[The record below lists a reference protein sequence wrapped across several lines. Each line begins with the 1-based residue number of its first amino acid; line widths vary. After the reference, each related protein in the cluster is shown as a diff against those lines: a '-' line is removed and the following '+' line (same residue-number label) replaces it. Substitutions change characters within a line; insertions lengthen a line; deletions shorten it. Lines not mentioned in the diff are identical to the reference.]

1 MALCAPQIGNA
12 QQPIGS
18 GGTSL
23 DAIVRSIGIPPHE
36 TPSATSSAPAVA
48 TVALPPSAEG
58 EERSGRLYKCNPG
71 PWGDLEYYYIYLQA
85 PASLVARFPMP
96 NTISKWSFPGWST
109 EQIRDLFDK
118 AELPKSFQE
127 KMLDP
132 NKLVNEENVISV
144 FPPLADLEAMTAAQ
158 RTVVYEKLAQYDDNE
173 FYKDPVLLTSNDFDD
188 WLRGANIRPGLAA
201 KIQKYLYKRNDVLML
216 SDLAALLNYMQ
227 SDQEARDFQQLMT
240 RTRAVMV
247 RLKLH
252 GETDFKSLS
261 DYWGDH
267 GRRNQ
272 DIQPLLQ
279 ASANTEGVAWIDVT
293 HLLPSLVRRNL
304 YSYPTVDMALLGR
317 IPDCHWS
324 SLNFFNTHPKD
335 YYLNTRLAADQVLE
349 GYEKVSEPY
358 QFGDVLMF
366 IDSNGSAIHSCTY
379 VADNIVYTKNGESL
393 VTPWTLMKLK
403 EVKRQ
408 YFFGM
413 SGMVQGFRLK
423 GSLTPNG

>member
-1 MALCAPQIGNA
+1 
-12 QQPIGS
+12 
-18 GGTSL
+18 
-23 DAIVRSIGIPPHE
+23 
-36 TPSATSSAPAVA
+36 
-48 TVALPPSAEG
+48 
-58 EERSGRLYKCNPG
+58 
-71 PWGDLEYYYIYLQA
+71 LEYYYIYLQA
-85 PASLVARFPMP
+85 PATLVARFPMP
-96 NTISKWSFPGWST
+96 NSVSKWSFPGWSI
-109 EQIRDLFDK
+109 EQIRALFDK
-118 AELPKSFQE
+118 AELPKAFQE

-132 NKLVNEENVISV
+132 NKFVNEENVISV
-144 FPPLADLEAMTAAQ
+144 FPPLADLEAMTGAQ
-158 RTVVYEKLAQYDDNE
+158 RTLVYEQLAQYDDNE

-252 GETDFKSLS
+252 GDADFKSLS

-272 DIQPLLQ
+272 DVQPLLQ

-293 HLLPSLVRRNL
+293 HLVPPLVRRNL

-335 YYLNTRLAADQVLE
+335 YYLNTRLAADQVVE
-349 GYEKVSEPY
+349 GYDKVSEPY

-366 IDSNGSAIHSCTY
+366 IDAKNGGAVHSCTY
-379 VADNIVYTKNGESL
+379 VADDIVYTKNGESL
-393 VTPWTLMKLK
+393 VTPWMLMKLK

-408 YFFGM
+408 YFFSMNGV
-413 SGMVQGFRLK
+413 VQGFRLK
-423 GSLTPNG
+423 SALPSNG